1 MPDSA
6 RVHRKWSSVGW
17 GVLTVGGL
25 LVALIATSGPPG
37 APVTGAPPVRVV
49 IELPDPLKAT
59 VFGLFV
65 LTTLLLFVLLV
76 PRIPR
81 RRRKAD
87 DEWELVIEHPKVSPW
102 MVCALLALGLLP
114 VALGGYLLWHEWPTL
129 APSVAA
135 SRPPVTLPRGS
146 SPPPQT
152 PGRPEA
158 YLPAFSGAVGFLA
171 LAVALGCLGL
181 TLWIFFEGRT
191 GWGSSPS
198 SESRAPTRL
207 MDAIEESLDNLR
219 LEPDPRRA
227 IIRCYR
233 RFEHVVAHWGLPRA
247 PWQTPT
253 EFMRKALGR
262 LPVPATAVRRL
273 TEAFEISRFS
283 HHPVGAADRETA
295 LGALIEIKTALEEP
309 DPHDTAS

>member
-1 MPDSA
+1 MPDGA
-6 RVHRKWSSVGW
+6 RVVRRWSSVGW
-17 GVLTVGGL
+17 GILTVGGL
-25 LVALIATSGPPG
+25 LVALIATSGPPE
-37 APVTGAPPVRVV
+37 APVTGASPVRVV
-49 IELPDPLKAT
+49 IQLPDSLKAT

-65 LTTLLLFVLLV
+65 LTSLLLFVLLA
-76 PRIPR
+76 PRIAR

-102 MVCALLALGLLP
+102 MVCGLLALGLLP
-114 VALGGYLLWHEWPTL
+114 VALGGYLVWREWPTL

-135 SRPPVTLPRGS
+135 SRPPFPLSLGS

-158 YLPAFSGAVGFLA
+158 SLPAFSGAIGFLA

-181 TLWIFFEGRT
+181 TLWIFLGDRI
-191 GWGSSPS
+191 GWGPSPPA
-198 SESRAPTRL
+198 ESRAPTRL
-207 MDAIEESLDNLR
+207 MDAIEESLDSLR

-262 LPVPATAVRRL
+262 LPVPAAAVRRL

-283 HHPVGAADRETA
+283 HHPVGPADRETA